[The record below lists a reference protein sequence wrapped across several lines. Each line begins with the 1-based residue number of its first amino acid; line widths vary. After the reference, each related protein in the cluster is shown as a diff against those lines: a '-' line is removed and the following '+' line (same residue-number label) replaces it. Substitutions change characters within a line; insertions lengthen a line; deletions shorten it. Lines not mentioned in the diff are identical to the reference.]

1 MTIAN
6 VSIVPLGTKTTSLSR
21 YVAQAL
27 KVLQSEPDVKYELTA
42 MGTILEGDLE
52 RILVAVQKM
61 HQAVIDSGAPRVYT
75 TITIDDRRDK
85 PSSRQQKVTSAKRK
99 LSRLK

>member
-1 MTIAN
+1 MAIAN
-6 VSIVPLGTKTTSLSR
+6 VSIVPLGTKTTSLSPFI
-21 YVAQAL
+21 AQAL
-27 KVLQSEPDVKYELTA
+27 KVLQSEPSVKHELTA

-52 RILVAVQKM
+52 SILAVVRKM
-61 HQAVIDSGAPRVYT
+61 HQAVIDDGATRVYT

-85 PSSRQQKVTSAKRK
+85 PASSRQKVSSAKRK